1 MIAGKKFA
9 PKGITNETAIETRV
23 IDVEQPTQH
32 SLVSQL
38 KKIIKEEEKKRETRP
53 PVKAP
58 TPKRSPNILG
68 EDHEDEDEAAEW
80 SSDPESDNDEID
92 KFMEQEE
99 ELLIEGARLKNR
111 ESSSSEDEDEQF
123 LDEEEEFS
131 DHEK

>member
-1 MIAGKKFA
+1 M
-9 PKGITNETAIETRV
+9 E
-23 IDVEQPTQH
+23 
-32 SLVSQL
+32 
-38 KKIIKEEEKKRETRP
+38 
-53 PVKAP
+53 
-58 TPKRSPNILG
+58 